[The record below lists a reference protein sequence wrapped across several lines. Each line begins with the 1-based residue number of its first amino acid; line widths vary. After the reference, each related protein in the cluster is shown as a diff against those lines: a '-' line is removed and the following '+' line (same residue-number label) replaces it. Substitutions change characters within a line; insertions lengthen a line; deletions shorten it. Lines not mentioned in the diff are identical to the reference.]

1 MECTDL
7 PFHQVRDGFKKL
19 KIQPFKAPRGE
30 GSIHFYVKKK
40 IRLPLTHGLR
50 ILYRRKRP
58 EDVEFEL
65 GTLSEGT
72 MHGIAREQSKS
83 TVQMQ
88 CLPLFRFVELLP
100 NLSNQQYFLPQPH
113 FGTWK
118 PSS

>member
-1 MECTDL
+1 M
-7 PFHQVRDGFKKL
+7 
-19 KIQPFKAPRGE
+19 
-30 GSIHFYVKKK
+30 SIFLVQ
-40 IRLPLTHGLR
+40 IAIDRWVR

-113 FGTWK
+113 FGTWQ